1 MWTGWA
7 NDYANEGRC
16 PQDGCRPKRLLRSK
30 GYAFEAIDVMLFGTR

>member
-7 NDYANEGRC
+7 NDLRQRVQVPG
-16 PQDGCRPKRLLRSK
+16 RPKRLLRSK